1 MEFIS
6 QDFKIFENITNW
18 RQILQLEQVKCD
30 GNVDFFLLSWRTL
43 FKKKS
48 EAEYKELKNIAA
60 LDGDNTFAQDFDIK
74 QEYTIEVYPNP
85 TPSPKEWA
93 FRIAEK
99 EDLSV
104 VMGLFCNEQ
113 TRIRE
118 NLALEILQDLYKTM
132 MKLGF
137 LCGVRENPKLLSEIK
152 DFLKKLENKEVFSAE
167 ILIAKGVQKTE
178 GTKGEVRMHRKMEST
193 AFVNYGAN
201 AIKKVCL
208 DSINDGD
215 LLFEYK
221 KARRGRNGRSIKNEY
236 FYAREPDSPKISF
249 NTDLIESKDEGEFI
263 KFYALKK
270 GYLEENPSNY
280 FTLVEERPKII
291 SQNELQ
297 NAQNATN
304 IESAKSTSAPQNN
317 TNNEQISAQKPN
329 LAQTSQQNTQN
340 TQNTQTAPQTAQTS
354 QSPSANTQAQ
364 KAHSASIGGRLAYD
378 EELKEQDAL
387 SKLSGEQ
394 KKQELAKKDE
404 RDFIPADAPGANL
417 NTSAGEAPISNVV
430 NLRIHKGNIRTRVA
444 HIDHCDGGVVEAQ
457 YAFVG
462 VASNSIIKADY
473 IFVHSL
479 HENNKIYARFCCVID
494 KIIGVKNI
502 IEHNYSYFPFVR
514 FKYAEQHAVREVVAT
529 RLRSICAQLDET
541 YNYLVAN
548 QGKIQSIRAFQKTSE
563 KGINKAQEKLLISYA
578 EKMKFYK
585 QIYARYSMIN
595 NISYANFTR
604 MEIFEDSPL
613 ALSLIIR
620 QQVESNDSL
629 LRVKI
634 CENGRE
640 NFIEHIIRPTRN
652 SARKFYFLRD
662 ISGRL
667 ELNGNLSYESSEV
680 EWVKRNKINK
690 APPSKAEQEA
700 KQEQR
705 AAQIEATKSD
715 SKNSET
721 IASAVMDA
729 MKLIDDL

>member
-1 MEFIS
+1 MQFTS

-18 RQILQLEQVKCD
+18 RQVLQLEQVKCD
-30 GNVDFFLLSWRTL
+30 GNVDFFLLGWRTL

-48 EAEYKELKNIAA
+48 ESEYKELKNIAA
-60 LDGDNTFAQDFDIK
+60 LDGDNTFAQEFDIK
-74 QEYTIEVYPNP
+74 QEYTIEVYPDPN
-85 TPSPKEWA
+85 PSPKEWA
-93 FRIAEK
+93 FRITEK

-113 TRIRE
+113 TKIRE

-137 LCGVRENPKLLSEIK
+137 LCGVRQNPNLLADIEE
-152 DFLKKLENKEVFSAE
+152 FLKKLEKKEVFSAE
-167 ILIAKGVQKTE
+167 ISIAKGVQKKE
-178 GTKGEVRMHRKMEST
+178 GIDGELRMHRKMESS
-193 AFVNYGAN
+193 AFINNGVS

-221 KARRGRNGRSIKNEY
+221 KAKRGRNGRSIKNEY
-236 FYAREPDSPKISF
+236 FYAKEPDSPQISF
-249 NTDLIESKDEGEFI
+249 NTDLIESKDEGDFT

-280 FTLVEERPKII
+280 FTLVEMRPKIVNQ
-291 SQNELQ
+291 SELQ
-297 NAQNATN
+297 NIQNTA
-304 IESAKSTSAPQNN
+304 N
-317 TNNEQISAQKPN
+317 TAEQISAQTPLNTKVAP
-329 LAQTSQQNTQN
+329 QNITQN
-340 TQNTQTAPQTAQTS
+340 AQS
-354 QSPSANTQAQ
+354 LSVNTQAQ
-364 KAHSASIGGRLAYD
+364 KIHSADVGGRLAYD
-378 EELKEQDAL
+378 EGLKKEEAL
-387 SKLSGEQ
+387 NKLDVEQ

-417 NTSAGEAPISNVV
+417 NVAPGEVPISNMI
-430 NLRIHKGNIRTRVA
+430 NLRIHKGNVRTRVA
-444 HIDHCDGGVVEAQ
+444 HIDYCDGGVVEAQ
-457 YAFVG
+457 YVFVG
-462 VASNSIIKADY
+462 VASNSTIKADY
-473 IFVHSL
+473 IYVYSL

-494 KIIGVKNI
+494 KIMGIKNR

-529 RLRSICAQLDET
+529 RLRSICLQLDET

-548 QGKIQSIRAFQKTSE
+548 QGKIQSIRAFQKTNDCR
-563 KGINKAQEKLLISYA
+563 INKAQEKMILQYA
-578 EKMKFYK
+578 EKMKLYK

-613 ALSLIIR
+613 GLSLIIR
-620 QQVESNDSL
+620 QQVESNDTI

-640 NFIEHIIRPTRN
+640 NFIEHIIRPTMN
-652 SARKFYFLRD
+652 CARKFYFLRD
-662 ISGRL
+662 TAGKL
-667 ELNGNLSYESSEV
+667 ELNGKLSYENSEV
-680 EWVKRNKINK
+680 EWVKRNKINR
-690 APPSKAEQEA
+690 APIKTDEIEQ
-700 KQEQR
+700 
-705 AAQIEATKSD
+705 AAQKAKELAEAEPD
-715 SKNSET
+715 SKNSQT
-721 IASAVMDA
+721 IASAVMEA